1 MTHIIWIVT
10 HLRDFTINQEIKLL
24 GNTNMI
30 NFKGWISNTY
40 PHYLKEDNNSFSS
53 NPQVVPA
60 TQEDVNYIK
69 FNLRSI
75 LYKIVNVTPS
85 DLLIS
90 NRDDPEKF
98 QKDAANMKSTSPDKQ
113 TRMTMSQGNMGKPVT
128 IYVIDDDG
136 WNEQE
141 RRFNAPKQLAITR
154 TTGNTPAIMLRRS
167 LFRMAPSS
175 EYPLGILT
183 DQGKQV
189 LAHEAGHAAQVGSQ
203 ASAGRNAEYQ
213 NRDPEIGTRLAKL
226 KNINTK
232 KTLISLISSQSNGNK
247 YALYAI
253 KVLPDDET
261 ERFKALLIKPQ
272 WLNYLKS
279 AQKSEVTDD
288 QFVYYYI
295 DPAIQALSR
304 HDPDIG
310 DLFNTVGKS
319 NGVDGMVEKLIY
331 AYDRVAKGNT
341 ENQGDQERQMA

>member
-1 MTHIIWIVT
+1 
-10 HLRDFTINQEIKLL
+10 
-24 GNTNMI
+24 MI
-30 NFKGWISNTY
+30 NFKGWISNAY
-40 PHYLKEDNNSFSS
+40 PHYLREDNDSFSS
-53 NPQVVPA
+53 KPQIVRA

-69 FNLRSI
+69 FDLGSI
-75 LYKIVNVTPS
+75 LYKIINVTPF
-85 DLLIS
+85 DLLSS

-98 QKDAANMKSTSPDKQ
+98 QKDVANMKSTAQDKQ

-128 IYVIDDDG
+128 LYVIDDDG
-136 WNEQE
+136 WNEKE
-141 RRFNAPKQLAITR
+141 RRFQQPKQLAITR
-154 TTGNTPAIMLRRS
+154 TTGDIPAIMMRRS

-183 DQGKQV
+183 DQGKQA

-203 ASAGRNAEYQ
+203 ESANRSAQYQ

-232 KTLISLISSQSNGNK
+232 PTLFNLVKQANGDN
-247 YALYAI
+247 YALYAV
-253 KVLPDDET
+253 KVLPDNET

-279 AQKSEVTDD
+279 AQKSPVTDE
-288 QFVYYYI
+288 QFVHYYI
-295 DPAIQALSR
+295 NPVIQALSQ

-310 DLFNTVGKS
+310 DLFKTVERS
-319 NGVDGMVEKLIY
+319 NGVDGIVQKLIY

-341 ENQGDQERQMA
+341 EPQGNQERQMA

>member
-1 MTHIIWIVT
+1 
-10 HLRDFTINQEIKLL
+10 
-24 GNTNMI
+24 MI
-30 NFKGWISNTY
+30 NFKGWICNTY
-40 PHYLKEDNNSFSS
+40 PHYLKEDNNSSSS

-69 FNLRSI
+69 FDLGSI
-75 LYKIVNVTPS
+75 LYKIINVTSS
-85 DLLIS
+85 DLLSS

-113 TRMTMSQGNMGKPVT
+113 TRMTMSQGNMGKPV
-128 IYVIDDDG
+128 ILYVIDDDG
-136 WNEQE
+136 WDEKE
-141 RRFNAPKQLAITR
+141 RIFNAPKQLAITR

-167 LFRMAPSS
+167 LFRMAPNS

-232 KTLISLISSQSNGNK
+232 QTLSNLVQKANLDPSK
-247 YALYAI
+247 FALYAI

-279 AQKSEVTDD
+279 AQKSTVTDD

-295 DPAIQALSR
+295 DPAIQALSE

-319 NGVDGMVEKLIY
+319 NGVDGIVEKLIY